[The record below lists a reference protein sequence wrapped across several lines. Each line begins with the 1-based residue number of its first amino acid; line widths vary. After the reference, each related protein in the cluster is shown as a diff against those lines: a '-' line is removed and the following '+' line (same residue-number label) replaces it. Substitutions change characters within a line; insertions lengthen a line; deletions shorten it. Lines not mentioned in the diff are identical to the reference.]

1 MDDVTDL
8 MGNTTIDIDANYVQK
23 DKTEEVNVSQFTSD
37 IDLMLLD
44 PSSFSEDGFALLC
57 AIKDP
62 GQKYIAS
69 NYTRNTVREYLTA
82 GTSFSDMLVERQNI
96 ITSNLIDVYG
106 SVTIKISKGFK
117 AFITIYDNQG
127 KYTGKYYGWLTND
140 KVIYNAQ
147 KIAITLKTVE
157 STTDLAP
164 DSISSPVI
172 YYTNM
177 LQLPIVSV
185 SLQDE
190 SMNIYNAVVQNWYA
204 SWNYLINF
212 YLYDLP
218 AHTGTTNTLGLL
230 YSLDIKKS
238 MKHTIEFHAE
248 EDLNELQLIKTSIGN
263 GKIESVSVNL
273 DTRLAKV
280 NLMYEPK

>member
-1 MDDVTDL
+1 
-8 MGNTTIDIDANYVQK
+8 
-23 DKTEEVNVSQFTSD
+23 
-37 IDLMLLD
+37 MLLD

-57 AIKDP
+57 PIR
-62 GQKYIAS
+62 S
-69 NYTRNTVREYLTA
+69 
-82 GTSFSDMLVERQNI
+82 
-96 ITSNLIDVYG
+96 G
-106 SVTIKISKGFK
+106 SS
-117 AFITIYDNQG
+117 
-127 KYTGKYYGWLTND
+127 
-140 KVIYNAQ
+140 
-147 KIAITLKTVE
+147 
-157 STTDLAP
+157 
-164 DSISSPVI
+164 
-172 YYTNM
+172 
-177 LQLPIVSV
+177 LQLPILSV

-190 SMNIYNAVVQNWYA
+190 SMNTYDAVVQNWYA

-218 AHTGTTNTLGLL
+218 AHAGTSNTLGLL
-230 YSLDIKKS
+230 YSSDIKKS